1 MLPSG
6 SKIGP
11 GEVKS
16 RPNEPVGAGTKSPKG
31 RAAFWS
37 AYDAMQSLGGMAQ
50 FVANGWAGKDYTHI
64 NFAGGRRV
72 AWALYDA
79 INRGAEQHPPFTPVA
94 HDNVIDTRKISH
106 LEMMLRQAARPRMQK
121 P

>member
-1 MLPSG
+1 MY
-6 SKIGP
+6 K
-11 GEVKS
+11 
-16 RPNEPVGAGTKSPKG
+16 R
-31 RAAFWS
+31 
-37 AYDAMQSLGGMAQ
+37 QGMAQ
-50 FVANGWAGKDYTHI
+50 FVANGWAGKDYPHI